1 MSPTSIE
8 SNRPNRIPFPAARAR
23 WWHRL
28 FAPVVL
34 LFLVQVFTGIV
45 LMTVYSPS
53 TATAWGSVRYI
64 QSHVPAGWVVRGIHH
79 FASDVLLAVLVL
91 ACLRMVVT
99 AGYRHPRASV
109 WWLTLALLAVAL
121 AGSLTGHLLPWDQ
134 GGYWGTMVR
143 VNILGR
149 TPLVGDA
156 IRRLVVGGSE
166 LGQLTLTRFY
176 TLHVAI
182 FSVAMGMLVFSRA
195 RLIERCHHSV
205 AGGDERAGAGEDT
218 SARLVR
224 TTAAGAI
231 VLVATFAALW
241 YARTV
246 LHTELLD
253 APADPASADYPAR
266 PEWHTLFLY
275 QWLKHFSG
283 VVPETIGAIIV
294 PGLIALI
301 FVAFPW
307 FDRALRPRPARG
319 AALGVTGV
327 VLMGVVLLTLSAVL
341 ADINPSDDEV
351 EYVRRKQTEGSPLT
365 PKEQSVL
372 RARRFNER
380 RERARQTAGRAFEL
394 AAQKGIPPEGPLAL
408 LYNDPY
414 TRGPVLFAAHCAAC
428 HRFDGHDGLG
438 QMPPEPAT
446 SSDLAGFA
454 TRLWVRGL
462 LDDPM
467 GDRYFGRMKKPDGEP
482 AHTRMSRWTRSA
494 RGENSELEARQKL
507 TENFDAVAA
516 YYEDESLF
524 PGRLARVTS
533 EDLDLLADQDTSP
546 PGADDQSLI
555 ARGRRFFLS
564 VCNECHSYNGDRTGT
579 FRAPEMRGYGS
590 VVWLELMIAEPA
602 HDTRYRSRGK
612 EPAQMP
618 PFRDT
623 LTEHERRML
632 ARWLHDTR
640 SIGE

>member
-1 MSPTSIE
+1 M
-8 SNRPNRIPFPAARAR
+8 
-23 WWHRL
+23 
-28 FAPVVL
+28 FAPVIL
-34 LFLVQVFTGIV
+34 LFLVQVFTGVV

-53 TATAWGSVRYI
+53 TTTAWGSVRYI
-64 QSHVPAGWVVRGIHH
+64 QTQVPGGWMVRGIHH
-79 FASDVLLAVLVL
+79 FASDVLVAVLVL
-91 ACLRMVVT
+91 ACLKIVVT
-99 AGYRHPRASV
+99 AGYRHPRAGV

-134 GGYWGTMVR
+134 EGYWGSMVR

-182 FSVAMGMLVFSRA
+182 LSVAMGGLIFFRA
-195 RLIERCHHSV
+195 KLIARCHIRGTE
-205 AGGDERAGAGEDT
+205 GGRRVGAGED
-218 SARLVR
+218 APPRLAR

-231 VLVATFAALW
+231 VLLATFAALW
-241 YARTV
+241 YARSV
-246 LHTELLD
+246 LHWDLLD

-275 QWLKHFSG
+275 QWLKYFSG

-307 FDRALRPRPARG
+307 FDRVVRPRTARG

-327 VLMGVVLLTLSAVL
+327 VVMGIVFLTLSAVR
-341 ADINPSDDEV
+341 ADMNPSDDDV
-351 EYVRRKQTEGSPLT
+351 ESSRRKQAAGSQLT

-372 RARRFNER
+372 RARSFSER
-380 RERARQTAGRAFEL
+380 RERARQTAGRALEL

-438 QMPPEPAT
+438 NVPPEPAT

-454 TRLWVRGL
+454 TRSWVRGL

-467 GDRYFGRMKKPDGEP
+467 ADRYFGRMKKPDGEP

-494 RGENSELEARQKL
+494 RGENSEEQARQRLMKDF
-507 TENFDAVAA
+507 EAVAA
-516 YYEDESLF
+516 YYEDESLY
-524 PGRLARVTS
+524 PGRLAGVTS
-533 EDLDLLADQDTSP
+533 EDLDQLADGTTGP

-590 VVWLELMIAEPA
+590 VAWLELMIADPA

-623 LTEHERRML
+623 LTEHERRMVT
-632 ARWLHDTR
+632 RWLHDTR
-640 SIGE
+640 AIGE